1 MDSSITLSY
10 GSRTTSTMVSNIFID
25 RYMTDARGSDVKVYI
40 YLLRCLQDPSTPVS
54 IESIAEALD
63 ETEKDIKTALKYWKG
78 QHVLSVHCSRDG
90 KIKNI
95 TLFDLDEDTDEDGD
109 SDTFE
114 DDSNIT
120 IISDVNKK
128 GTRRAKPPVQDEAD
142 EPDPEPKP
150 YARRSAVSEKK
161 AVTEE
166 AIPVSVSDEA
176 GIVKP
181 NYSSKMIQGFKNDY
195 PEFDELIDYIE
206 NALGKTLSQRD
217 LQTPSFIFEGLGFS
231 ADLICF
237 LYDYCIGKN
246 KRTASYIEKVA
257 REWHAKGIQSVED
270 AMTEVEEFNNRYS
283 AVKNAFG
290 INRNFGEAELK
301 YIKRWYHEYR
311 FSDEMISL
319 ACDKTLINTSKP
331 RFDYADSILRDWHKK
346 GITTSEEAASS
357 SVDYKAS
364 TENSTY
370 RRGIKNSSLQYSQ
383 RTYSD
388 AEISAIEKKKLGIL

>member
-10 GSRTTSTMVSNIFID
+10 GSRTTSTMVSNTFID

-40 YLLRCLQDPSTPVS
+40 YLLRCLQDPSSPVS

-63 ETEKDIKTALKYWKG
+63 ETEKDIRTALKYWKG

-95 TLFDLDEDTDEDGD
+95 TLFDLDEAEDDGD

-120 IISDVNKK
+120 IISDAGKRKSRTANQIAALRV
-128 GTRRAKPPVQDEAD
+128 
-142 EPDPEPKP
+142 PEPVEE
-150 YARRSAVSEKK
+150 SIAVSEP
-161 AVTEE
+161 EE
-166 AIPVSVSDEA
+166 SE
-176 GIVKP
+176 IVKP
-181 NYSSKMIQGFKNDY
+181 SYSSKMIQGFKNDY

-217 LQTPSFIFEGLGFS
+217 LQTPSFIFEGLGFP
-231 ADLICF
+231 ADLIRF

-246 KRTASYIEKVA
+246 KRSSAYIEKIA
-257 REWHAKGIQSVED
+257 REWHAKGISSVED
-270 AMTEVEEFNNRYS
+270 AMTDIDEFNNRYS

-301 YIKRWYHEYR
+301 YVKRWYHEYR
-311 FSDEMISL
+311 FSDDMIRL

-331 RFDYADSILRDWHKK
+331 RFDYADSILSTWYKE
-346 GITTSEEAASS
+346 GITTPDAAKTASN
-357 SVDYKAS
+357 DYKALKDS
-364 TENSTY
+364 ATLH
-370 RRGIKNSSLQYSQ
+370 RGTKNTSLQYSQ
-383 RTYSD
+383 RMYSD
-388 AEISAIEKKKLGIL
+388 AEISAIEKKKLGILN